1 MAVRPTFT
9 PGDTLTAANM
19 SALANSIITVNAQTG
34 TAYTP
39 GTAQVGQLTT
49 LNNSDAQTITIPAN
63 ATTAFAIGD
72 QLNFMLLGTG
82 TATFVAGGT
91 AVIRSAG
98 GALKLTTQYA
108 VCTVAKFDTD
118 AWVMVGNVTA

>member
-1 MAVRPTFT
+1 MATRPSFS

-19 SALANSIITVNAQTG
+19 NILASSIITVNAQTG

-49 LNNSDAQTITIPAN
+49 LSNVAAQTITIPAN
-63 ATTAFAIGD
+63 ASVAFAIGD
-72 QLNFMLLGTG
+72 QLNFMNLSTG
-82 TATFVAGGT
+82 TATFAPAGT

-98 GALKLTTQYA
+98 TKLKLADQYA
-108 VCTVAKFDTD
+108 VCTVLKIDTD
-118 AWVMVGNVTA
+118 AWVMVGNVKA

>member
-1 MAVRPTFT
+1 MAVRPTFS
-9 PGDTLTAANM
+9 PGDTLTAASM
-19 SALANSIITVNAQTG
+19 SALSNSLITVTSVTG

-39 GTAQVGQLTT
+39 GTAQVGQLIT
-49 LNNSDAQTITIPAN
+49 LDNAGGETVTIPAN

-72 QLNFMLLGTG
+72 QLNFMNLATG

-98 GALKLTTQYA
+98 SKLKLTTQYA
-108 VCTVAKFDTD
+108 VCTVLKIDTD
-118 AWVMVGNVTA
+118 AWVMVGNVSA

>member
-9 PGDTLTAANM
+9 PGDTLTAASM
-19 SALANSIITVNAQTG
+19 SALSNSLITVNAQTG

-49 LNNSDAQTITIPAN
+49 LINAAGGTVTIPDN

-72 QLNFMLLGTG
+72 QLNFMNLGTA
-82 TATFVAGGT
+82 TYTFVAGGT

-98 GALKLTTQYA
+98 SKLKLTTQYA
-108 VCTVAKFDTD
+108 VCTVLKWDTD
-118 AWVMVGNVTA
+118 AWIMVGNVSA

>member
-1 MAVRPTFT
+1 MAVRPTFS
-9 PGDTLTAANM
+9 PGDTLTAASM
-19 SALANSIITVNAQTG
+19 SALSNSLISINAQTG

-49 LNNSDAQTITIPAN
+49 LSNAAAQTVTIPAN

-72 QLNFMLLGTG
+72 QLNFMNLSTG

-98 GALKLTTQYA
+98 AKLKLTNQYA
-108 VCTVAKFDTD
+108 VCTVLKWDTD
-118 AWVMVGNVTA
+118 AWIMVGNVSA

>member
-1 MAVRPTFT
+1 MAVRPTFNT
-9 PGDTLTAANM
+9 GDTLTAANLNTLA
-19 SALANSIITVNAQTG
+19 SAVITVNAQTG

-49 LNNSDAQTITIPAN
+49 LNNSAAQTITIPAN

-98 GALKLTTQYA
+98 SKLKLSTQYA
-108 VCTVAKFDTD
+108 VCTVLKWDTD
-118 AWVMVGNVTA
+118 AWVMVGNVSA

>member
-1 MAVRPTFT
+1 MAVRPSFS

-19 SALANSIITVNAQTG
+19 NILASSIITVNAQTG

-49 LNNSDAQTITIPAN
+49 LSNVAAQTITIPAN
-63 ATTAFAIGD
+63 SSVAFAIGD
-72 QLNFMLLGTG
+72 QLNFMNLSTG
-82 TATFVAGGT
+82 TATFAPAGT

-98 GALKLTTQYA
+98 SKLKLADQYA
-108 VCTVAKFDTD
+108 VCTVLKIDTD
-118 AWVMVGNVTA
+118 AWVMVGNVKA

>member
-1 MAVRPTFT
+1 MAVRPTFS

-19 SALANSIITVNAQTG
+19 SALANSLITVNAQTG

-49 LNNSDAQTITIPAN
+49 LNNVAAQTITIPAN

-72 QLNFMLLGTG
+72 QLNFMNLSTG

-98 GALKLTTQYA
+98 GKLKLAEQYA
-108 VCTVAKFDTD
+108 VCTVLKIDTD
-118 AWVMVGNVTA
+118 AWVMLGNLKA

>member
-1 MAVRPTFT
+1 MAVRPVFAT
-9 PGDTLTAANM
+9 GDTLTAANLNTLA
-19 SALANSIITVNAQTG
+19 SAVISVNAQTG

-49 LNNSDAQTITIPAN
+49 LNNAAAQTITIPAN

-82 TATFVAGGT
+82 TATFAPGGT

-98 GALKLTTQYA
+98 SKLKLTTQYA
-108 VCTVAKFDTD
+108 VCTVLKWDTD
-118 AWVMVGNVTA
+118 AWIMVGNVTA

>member
-1 MAVRPTFT
+1 MAVRPTFS
-9 PGDTLTAANM
+9 PGDTLTAASM
-19 SALANSIITVNAQTG
+19 SALSNSLITVTAVTG

-39 GTAQVGQLTT
+39 GTAQVGQLIT
-49 LNNSDAQTITIPAN
+49 LDNAGGETITIPAN

-72 QLNFMLLGTG
+72 QLNFMNLATG

-98 GALKLTTQYA
+98 SKLKLTTQYA
-108 VCTVAKFDTD
+108 VCTVLKIDTD
-118 AWVMVGNVTA
+118 AWVMVGNVSA

>member
-1 MAVRPTFT
+1 MAVRPTFS
-9 PGDTLTAANM
+9 PGDTLTAASM
-19 SALANSIITVNAQTG
+19 SALSNSLITITSVSG

-39 GTAQVGQLTT
+39 GTAQVGQLIT
-49 LNNSDAQTITIPAN
+49 LDNAGGETITIPAN

-72 QLNFMLLGTG
+72 QLNFMNLATG

-98 GALKLTTQYA
+98 GKLKLTTQYA
-108 VCTVAKFDTD
+108 VCTVLKIDTD
-118 AWVMVGNVTA
+118 AWVMVGNVSA

>member
-1 MAVRPTFT
+1 MAVRPVFAT
-9 PGDTLTAANM
+9 GDTLTATNLNTLA
-19 SALANSIITVNAQTG
+19 SAVISVNAQTG

-39 GTAQVGQLTT
+39 GIAQVGQLTT
-49 LNNSDAQTITIPAN
+49 LNNAAAQTITIPAN

-98 GALKLTTQYA
+98 AKLKLTTQYA
-108 VCTVAKFDTD
+108 VCTVLKWDTD
-118 AWVMVGNVTA
+118 AWVMVGNVSA

>member
-1 MAVRPTFT
+1 MAVRPTFS
-9 PGDTLTAANM
+9 PGDTLTAASM
-19 SALANSIITVNAQTG
+19 SALSNSLITVTSVTG

-39 GTAQVGQLTT
+39 GTAQVGQLIT
-49 LNNSDAQTITIPAN
+49 LDNAAGETITIPAN

-72 QLNFMLLGTG
+72 QLNFMNLATG

-98 GALKLTTQYA
+98 SKLKLTTQYA
-108 VCTVAKFDTD
+108 VCTCLKIDTD
-118 AWVMVGNVTA
+118 AWVMVGNVSA

>member
-1 MAVRPTFT
+1 MAVRPTFA

-19 SALANSIITVNAQTG
+19 NILANSLITVNAQTG

-49 LNNSDAQTITIPAN
+49 IINAAGGTITIPAN

-72 QLNFMLLGTG
+72 QLNFMNLGTA
-82 TATFVAGGT
+82 TYTFVAGGT

-98 GALKLTTQYA
+98 AALKLSTQYA
-108 VCTVAKFDTD
+108 VCTVLKWDTD

>member
-1 MAVRPTFT
+1 MAVRPTFS
-9 PGDTLTAANM
+9 PGDTLTAASM
-19 SALANSIITVNAQTG
+19 SALSNSLISINAQTG

-49 LNNSDAQTITIPAN
+49 LSNGSAQTITIPAN

-98 GALKLTTQYA
+98 AKLKLTTQYA
-108 VCTVAKFDTD
+108 VCTVLKWDTD
-118 AWVMVGNVTA
+118 AWIMVGNVAS

>member
-1 MAVRPTFT
+1 MAIRPTFS
-9 PGDTLTAANM
+9 PGDTLTATAM
-19 SALANSIITVNAQTG
+19 SALSNSLITVNAQTG

-49 LNNSDAQTITIPAN
+49 LSNVAAQTITIPAN

-72 QLNFMLLGTG
+72 QLNFMNLSTG

-98 GALKLTTQYA
+98 TKLKLADQYA
-108 VCTVAKFDTD
+108 VCTVLKIDTD
-118 AWVMVGNVTA
+118 AWVMVGNVKA

>member
-1 MAVRPTFT
+1 MAVRPVFAT
-9 PGDTLTAANM
+9 GDTLTAANLNTLA
-19 SALANSIITVNAQTG
+19 SAVISVNAQTG

-49 LNNSDAQTITIPAN
+49 INNSAAISITIPAN

-82 TATFVAGGT
+82 TATFAAGGT

-98 GALKLTTQYA
+98 SKLKLTTQYA
-108 VCTVAKFDTD
+108 VCTVLKWDTD
-118 AWVMVGNVTA
+118 AWIMVGNVSA

>member
-1 MAVRPTFT
+1 MAVRPVFAT
-9 PGDTLTAANM
+9 GDTLTAANLNTLA
-19 SALANSIITVNAQTG
+19 SAVISVNAQTG

-49 LNNSDAQTITIPAN
+49 INNSAAISITIPAN

-82 TATFVAGGT
+82 TATFAAGGT

-98 GALKLTTQYA
+98 TKLKLSTQYA
-108 VCTVAKFDTD
+108 VCTVLKWDTD
-118 AWVMVGNVTA
+118 AWIMVGNVSA

>member
-1 MAVRPTFT
+1 MAVRPVFAT
-9 PGDTLTAANM
+9 GDTLTAANLNTLA
-19 SALANSIITVNAQTG
+19 SAVISVNAQTG

-49 LNNSDAQTITIPAN
+49 LNNAAAQTITIPAN

-82 TATFVAGGT
+82 TATFAPGGT

-98 GALKLTTQYA
+98 SKLKLTTQYA
-108 VCTVAKFDTD
+108 VCTVLKWDTD
-118 AWVMVGNVTA
+118 AWIMVGNVSA

>member
-1 MAVRPTFT
+1 MAVRPVFAT
-9 PGDTLTAANM
+9 GDTLTATNLNTLA
-19 SALANSIITVNAQTG
+19 SAVITVNAQTG

-49 LNNSDAQTITIPAN
+49 LNNAAAQTITIPAN
-63 ATTAFAIGD
+63 ATTPFAIGD

-98 GALKLTTQYA
+98 SRLKLTTQYA
-108 VCTVAKFDTD
+108 VCTVLKWDTD
-118 AWVMVGNVTA
+118 AWVMVGNVSA

>member
-1 MAVRPTFT
+1 MAVRPVFAT
-9 PGDTLTAANM
+9 GDTLTAANLNT
-19 SALANSIITVNAQTG
+19 LASSVITVNAQTG

-49 LNNSDAQTITIPAN
+49 LNNAAAQTITIPAN

-82 TATFVAGGT
+82 TATFAAGGT

-98 GALKLTTQYA
+98 TKLKLSTQYA
-108 VCTVAKFDTD
+108 VCTVLKWDTD

>member
-1 MAVRPTFT
+1 MAVRPSFS
-9 PGDTLTAANM
+9 PGDTLTANNLNI
-19 SALANSIITVNAQTG
+19 LASSIISVNAQTG
-34 TAYTP
+34 TVYTP
-39 GTAQVGQLTT
+39 GTSDVGKLITFGNAAGET
-49 LNNSDAQTITIPAN
+49 VTIPAN

-72 QLNFMLLGTG
+72 QLNFMNLSTG

-98 GALKLTTQYA
+98 SKLKLTTQYA
-108 VCTVAKFDTD
+108 VCTVLKIDTD

>member
-1 MAVRPTFT
+1 MAVRPTFS
-9 PGDTLTAANM
+9 PGDTLTAASM
-19 SALANSIITVNAQTG
+19 SALANSLITINAQTG

-39 GTAQVGQLTT
+39 GTADVGQLIT
-49 LNNSDAQTITIPAN
+49 LGNAAGETITIPAN

-72 QLNFMLLGTG
+72 QLNFMNLATG

-98 GALKLTTQYA
+98 SKLKLTTQYA
-108 VCTVAKFDTD
+108 VCTVLKIDTD
-118 AWVMVGNVTA
+118 AWVMVGNVSA

>member
-1 MAVRPTFT
+1 MAVRPVFAT
-9 PGDTLTAANM
+9 GDTLTANNLNILA
-19 SALANSIITVNAQTG
+19 SAVITVNAQTG

-49 LNNSDAQTITIPAN
+49 LSNVAAQTVTIPAN

-72 QLNFMLLGTG
+72 QLNFMNLSTG

-98 GALKLTTQYA
+98 SKLKLTTQYA
-108 VCTVAKFDTD
+108 VCTVLKIDTD
-118 AWVMVGNVTA
+118 AWVMVGNVSA

>member
-1 MAVRPTFT
+1 MAVRPVFAT
-9 PGDTLTAANM
+9 GDTLTAANLNTLA
-19 SALANSIITVNAQTG
+19 SAVISVNAQTG

-49 LNNSDAQTITIPAN
+49 LNNAAAQTITIPAN

-82 TATFVAGGT
+82 TATFAPGGT

-98 GALKLTTQYA
+98 GKLKLTTQYA
-108 VCTVAKFDTD
+108 VCTVLKWDTD
-118 AWVMVGNVTA
+118 AWIMVGNVSA